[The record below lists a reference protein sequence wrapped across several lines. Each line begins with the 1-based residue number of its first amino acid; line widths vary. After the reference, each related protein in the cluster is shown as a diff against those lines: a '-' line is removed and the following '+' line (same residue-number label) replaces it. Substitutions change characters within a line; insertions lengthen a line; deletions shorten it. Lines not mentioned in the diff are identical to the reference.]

1 MSSSLL
7 REVHHL
13 PGILGWVRK
22 QLLRSLARV
31 MEWTAPLRAHPL
43 NVTRVNEQLLV
54 GGHVPVAAYA
64 RLQAMGITHVIDV
77 REERCDDRE
86 ALAAHGIELL
96 HLPAPDRHALSVDAL
111 WQGVHWALPRL
122 ANGGQLFCHC
132 EHGVGRGPSMALA
145 ILVAQGWDATD
156 AYRLI
161 RKARWRVTLNDR
173 QLEGLMR
180 FVESTH
186 AAPVPA
192 GTSRFMR
199 RPRSSS

>member
-1 MSSSLL
+1 MSVSTL
-7 REVHHL
+7 RDVHHM

-22 QLLRSLARV
+22 QLLRSRARL
-31 MEWTAPLRAHPL
+31 MEATARLRARTL
-43 NVTRVNEQLLV
+43 NVSRVNEQLLV

-64 RLQAMGITHVIDV
+64 RLRAMGITHVIDV
-77 REERCDDRE
+77 RAERCDDRE
-86 ALAAHGIELL
+86 
-96 HLPAPDRHALSVDAL
+96 
-111 WQGVHWALPRL
+111 ALPRL

>member
-1 MSSSLL
+1 M
-7 REVHHL
+7 

-22 QLLRSLARV
+22 QLLRSRARL
-31 MEWTAPLRAHPL
+31 MEATARLRARTL
-43 NVTRVNEQLLV
+43 NVSPVNEQLLV

-64 RLQAMGITHVIDV
+64 RLRAMGITHVIDV
-77 REERCDDRE
+77 RAERRDDRE
-86 ALAAHGIELL
+86 AFAAVGIELL
-96 HLPAPDRHALSVDAL
+96 HLSAPDRHAVPLDAL
-111 WQGVHWALPRL
+111 RQGVHWALPRL
-122 ANGGQLFCHC
+122 ANGGQVFCHC

-199 RPRSSS
+199 RPR